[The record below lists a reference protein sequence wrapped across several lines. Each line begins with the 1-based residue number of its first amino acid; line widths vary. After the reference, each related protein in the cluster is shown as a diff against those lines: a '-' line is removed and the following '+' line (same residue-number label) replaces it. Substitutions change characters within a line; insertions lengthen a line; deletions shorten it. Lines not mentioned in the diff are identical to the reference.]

1 MDQNYFGKNE
11 NIPEEI
17 REVFMWLCQD
27 IASLFQMWDFY
38 EYIFEKKENAEL
50 LAQHIPNTLI
60 IIGRSLRISMVMAIC
75 RLNDPSTEKNNLNN
89 ISLARLAEYG
99 PKNKVIIDLC
109 SKFKEACKPF
119 EIYRNKRFAHRDL
132 ITTLDFKGNIFPGI
146 SRKSIEKVLGLSS
159 EIINIF
165 AQQFSDSEY
174 QFHVKSSGGPDQFL
188 YWFKKGLAANK

>member
-38 EYIFEKKENAEL
+38 ECIFEEKENSEL

-75 RLNDPSTEKNNLNN
+75 RLNDPSTEKKNLKN
-89 ISLARLAEYG
+89 ISLGRLTEYG
-99 PKNKVIIDLC
+99 SKNKVIIDLY
-109 SKFKEACKPF
+109 SKFKDACKPF
-119 EIYRNKRFAHRDL
+119 
-132 ITTLDFKGNIFPGI
+132 
-146 SRKSIEKVLGLSS
+146 
-159 EIINIF
+159 
-165 AQQFSDSEY
+165 
-174 QFHVKSSGGPDQFL
+174 
-188 YWFKKGLAANK
+188 